1 MQSVVKKENMTT
13 QPTKFK
19 CTQPGCSA
27 EYNDKPHLGIHLRA
41 AHGIAG
47 KSHTAR
53 TAREKRQKLKDAE
66 KATTTQPTPKRRYT
80 KRSTTLATI
89 PQEANGN
96 HTGNGQVQAQTL
108 SRRFHAEA
116 ALAVAFGQFK
126 ELCKGIAFEYDLPPR
141 SFTARFV
148 EFLHAEALR

>member
-1 MQSVVKKENMTT
+1 MTT
-13 QPTKFK
+13 HPTKFQ
-19 CTQPGCSA
+19 CTQPGCEA
-27 EYNDKPHLGIHLRA
+27 EYNDKAHLGIHLRA
-41 AHGIAG
+41 AHGIKG
-47 KSHTAR
+47 KSKNSIKR
-53 TAREKRQKLKDAE
+53 RQKLKDAE
-66 KATTTQPTPKRRYT
+66 KATATQPNPKRRYT

-89 PQEANGN
+89 PQEVNGN
-96 HTGNGQVQAQTL
+96 ASNGQVQAQTV

-126 ELCKGIAFEYDLPPR
+126 ELCKGVAFEYDLPPR

>member
-1 MQSVVKKENMTT
+1 MTT
-13 QPTKFK
+13 QPTKHK

-27 EYNDKPHLGIHLRA
+27 EYNDAAHLGIHLRA
-41 AHGIAG
+41 AHGIKG
-47 KSHTAR
+47 KSHNSVKR
-53 TAREKRQKLKDAE
+53 RQKLKDAE
-66 KATTTQPTPKRRYT
+66 KATAAQPTPKRRYT

-89 PQEANGN
+89 PQEVNGN
-96 HTGNGQVQAQTL
+96 HASNGQVQAQAV

-148 EFLHAEALR
+148 EFLHAETLR